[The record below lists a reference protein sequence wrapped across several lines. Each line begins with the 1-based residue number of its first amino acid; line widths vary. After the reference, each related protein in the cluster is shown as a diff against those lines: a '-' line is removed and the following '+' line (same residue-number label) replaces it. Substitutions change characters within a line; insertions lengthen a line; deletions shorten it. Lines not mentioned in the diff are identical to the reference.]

1 MTKFTKYL
9 PLVLGAGFI
18 FFGAQKF
25 GAENAIFEIIAERS
39 GLSFFEPHI
48 RRLTGVAEL
57 AAGLLLILPRTRKL
71 ASLLGFGIL
80 LGAVG
85 FHLSPWL
92 GINVPGIGHGLFFTA
107 FAMTALNTVL
117 IKHYF
122 VGSTQPQRA

>member
-1 MTKFTKYL
+1 MFKFSKYL
-9 PLVLGAGFI
+9 PLLLGAGFI

-25 GAENAIFEIIAERS
+25 GAENAVFEIIAERS

-48 RRLTGVAEL
+48 RRLTGVVEL
-57 AAGLLLILPRTRKL
+57 VAGLLLILPSSRKL
-71 ASLLGFGIL
+71 GALFGLTIL

-107 FAMTALNTVL
+107 LAMTALNLAL
-117 IKHYF
+117 IKQYF
-122 VGSTQPQRA
+122 LGSPQPQLA